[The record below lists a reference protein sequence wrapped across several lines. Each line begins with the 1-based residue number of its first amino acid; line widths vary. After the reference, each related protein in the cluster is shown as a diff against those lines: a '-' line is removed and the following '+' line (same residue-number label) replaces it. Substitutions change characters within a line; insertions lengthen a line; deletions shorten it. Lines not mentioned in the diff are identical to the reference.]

1 MDLARLAAV
10 HLFPVRHHSPRSSAT
25 LRAYLDEVRPKAIFV
40 EGPSDATPLLE
51 ALVDPKT
58 VPPVAI
64 LGYRTDG
71 TPASSLWPFAAYS
84 PEYVAV
90 KWAFEHGVR
99 VELIDVP
106 VGMTLAPFEG
116 AVVGHDDV
124 EDPGGHEREIDA
136 ERGGHGEDHGAGED
150 GGGDDDGAPA
160 SARGAQQ
167 SIYDAC
173 ARARGFRSFEEFWEA
188 SFEAPR
194 YDPRSFREA
203 LLAYA
208 DLARLDGDRLV
219 HRARDAYMARCILE
233 RMGPDLAPHEVAA
246 VLGAAHAAAFAARDV
261 DPALEAR
268 LPAPVPCAVTLIPF
282 SFPRLSEQLGYGAG
296 NRAPQYYQRAHDAGG
311 DFRRAT
317 LEVLIDFTEHL
328 RLRGFMASLADTI
341 EAFRLAVALAELRGK
356 AEPGLDEVREATIA
370 TMCRGDATHVDG
382 FLWPAVIGRNVGR
395 VGGGIGKNSLQEEF
409 WREVRQRRL
418 PATDAPESFRLS
430 LTNEVEVGTSVLLH
444 RLRIAKIP
452 YAAYAGARRA
462 GGGARRRGQAAQ
474 ETPPDELLGQ
484 LSETW
489 EAQWT
494 PATDVALV
502 EKIVLGDTLEQVATR
517 LLEEDLAACHTTGEA
532 ADVLLN
538 GVLASSARAVAAA
551 LRACDQFAAGD
562 SDLPSL
568 ARACRAFAGLASFG
582 SSRSLSSLGDGV
594 IAPMLEKTFA
604 RAVLRVHGGC
614 TGSDEAVAAAKEALR
629 TLHDVALSQ
638 PIVDRAAW
646 LAAARELVDSD
657 AVNPTTSGLACGLLY
672 LAQAIDDAEVARIVG
687 LRLGG
692 ATPPEPAASFL
703 AGFLEVNA
711 LVLVKSRPVVEALDA
726 FLGGIAPERFK
737 DTLPVLRRAFAA
749 LGATERRYLL
759 ENVLAARKLGDK
771 ARAAQAVLLEK
782 DREKLKEMSEDLSQA
797 MDDLDDLL

>member
-1 MDLARLAAV
+1 MDLDRLASV

-40 EGPSDATPLLE
+40 EGPSDATALLE

-116 AVVGHDDV
+116 ATVGHDDA
-124 EDPGGHEREIDA
+124 EDPGGQEPAGEA
-136 ERGGHGEDHGAGED
+136 AHGEGGGEED
-150 GGGDDDGAPA
+150 GGEEDGGDEGGAE
-160 SARGAQQ
+160 GAQE
-167 SIYDAC
+167 SIYEAC

-194 YDPRSFREA
+194 YEPGAFREA

-208 DLARLDGDRLV
+208 DLVRGDGDRLV
-219 HRARDAYMARCILE
+219 HRARDAYMARQILE
-233 RMGPDLAPHEVAA
+233 RMGTDLAPHEVAA

-261 DPALEAR
+261 EPALEAR

-395 VGGGIGKNSLQEEF
+395 VGSQIGKNSLQEEF
-409 WREVRQRRL
+409 WREVRERKL
-418 PATDAPESFRLS
+418 PATDAPASFRLS
-430 LTNEVEVGTSVLLH
+430 LTNQVEVGTSVLLH

-452 YAAYAGARRA
+452 YASYAGTRRS
-462 GGGARRRGQAAQ
+462 GGAGRWRGQAAQ
-474 ETPPDELLGQ
+474 ELPPTELLGQ

-502 EKIVLGDTLEQVATR
+502 EKIVLGDTLEEVATR

-538 GVLASSARAVAAA
+538 GVLASSARAVSGA
-551 LRACDQFAAGD
+551 LRACDEFAAGD

-638 PIVDRAAW
+638 PIVDRGAW
-646 LAAARELVDSD
+646 LDAARGLVDSE

-672 LAQAIDDAEVARIVG
+672 LAQAIDDAEVARVVG

-692 ATPPEPAASFL
+692 AAAPEAAASFL

-726 FLGGIAPERFK
+726 FLGGIAPERFR
-737 DTLPVLRRAFAA
+737 DTLPVLRRAFAR

-782 DREKLKEMSEDLSQA
+782 DRERLKEMSEDLSQA
-797 MDDLDDLL
+797 MDDLDELL